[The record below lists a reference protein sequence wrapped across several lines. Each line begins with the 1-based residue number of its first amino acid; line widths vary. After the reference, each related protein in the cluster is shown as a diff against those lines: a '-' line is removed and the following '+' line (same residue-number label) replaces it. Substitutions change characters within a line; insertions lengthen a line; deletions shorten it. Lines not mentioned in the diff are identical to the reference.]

1 MGPERHASL
10 TWRGSRC
17 YGAVMLSLRARA
29 LLCGVAAAA
38 LTACTSARGAPTS
51 PEAAPARTSI
61 ADLKSAQDAQAQDLT
76 RLAADVK
83 AMDAQQAFLVAEL
96 KSLSEQIAKLK
107 SSVDDAESAV
117 RSLRAT
123 PVPPESRPASAPAPP
138 PTPTPAPAPTP
149 ASTPAS
155 GAAPVPKPADSA
167 AAAPAAAATTPA
179 PSAPSSRN
187 AEADRMF
194 ATALGKLRTGDEG
207 QAALEFTEFVAQYP
221 THPQAAVAQNHIGEA
236 YYRQRDYKQ
245 AMVEYQKTVDGYTQ
259 VAQVAEA
266 LLKIGLCQRALGDG
280 AHAKSTWEQLVKQ
293 FPKSDAARQARTLL
307 AARPAG
313 AR

>member
-1 MGPERHASL
+1 
-10 TWRGSRC
+10 
-17 YGAVMLSLRARA
+17 MLSLRARA

-38 LTACTSARGAPTS
+38 LTACSSARGAPTS

-61 ADLKSAQDAQAQDLT
+61 ADLKTALDAQVQDLT

-123 PVPPESRPASAPAPP
+123 PVPPESRPASAPSPP
-138 PTPTPAPAPTP
+138 PTSAPAPTP
-149 ASTPAS
+149 PPA
-155 GAAPVPKPADSA
+155 AAPAPKPADSA
-167 AAAPAAAATTPA
+167 AASAATPA
-179 PSAPSSRN
+179 PGATPSRN

-194 ATALGKLRTGDEG
+194 ATALAKLRTGDEG

-259 VAQVAEA
+259 AAQVAEA

-313 AR
+313 NR

>member
-1 MGPERHASL
+1 
-10 TWRGSRC
+10 
-17 YGAVMLSLRARA
+17 MLSLRARA

-38 LTACTSARGAPTS
+38 LTACSSARGAPTPS
-51 PEAAPARTSI
+51 ETAPARTSI

-76 RLAADVK
+76 RLAAEVK

-123 PVPPESRPASAPAPP
+123 PVPPESRPAPAPAPP
-138 PTPTPAPAPTP
+138 PTPAPA
-149 ASTPAS
+149 PAS
-155 GAAPVPKPADSA
+155 GAAPPPKPADSA
-167 AAAPAAAATTPA
+167 AAAPAAAASAPA
-179 PSAPSSRN
+179 PSAASSRN

-194 ATALGKLRTGDEG
+194 AAALAKLRTGDEG

-259 VAQVAEA
+259 AAQVAEA

-280 AHAKSTWEQLVKQ
+280 VHAKSTWEQLVKQ

-313 AR
+313 GR